1 MEENLVSLQLPA
13 ELIDAELETI
23 AARRRAAGLDAA
35 SLELGTPG
43 HPSVERG
50 LTGLALSGGGIRSST
65 FGIGVIQAL
74 ARAGLFQRADYV
86 STVSGGGYTG
96 SMLSSLLRDVAD
108 PSDFPL
114 DKPEGAEEPPVLQHL
129 RNGSNYLSPGG
140 LLNTMRL
147 PAVVVRGLL
156 LNLLLIL
163 PFIMVAVT
171 LTEIAYE
178 KGRLV
183 GWTLSTADARSWLRT
198 DIWALAAI
206 APALLSFYWALARLG
221 NGRWRLRNRYELG
234 LGVVLFA
241 FLGLVLAVPLSH
253 VVDAAIELPLKGPM
267 GLEAYVSMAS
277 GAFGDIFGIGQTLM
291 QATPIIFT
299 SLAFL
304 VSYKAGLFNI
314 GAEGQ
319 FLMGAIAAAFVGIY
333 LEGLPW
339 IVHVPLV
346 LLASVIAGGLWGF
359 IPAVLKSRFDA
370 HEVITTMMLSY
381 VAQYFTSYLVNYPL
395 KAPGWV
401 SQTVRLPVSAE
412 LTRILPPTQLSSGIY
427 IAGVMVILV
436 WFLLRKTILGY
447 ELRAIGLNPTAAEN
461 AGININKGIIV
472 SMVLSGAIAGLGG
485 AVEIMGVH
493 KRFIDGFSPGYGWD
507 GLAVALVGGL
517 DPFGSMLASVLFGAL
532 RSGGMIMS
540 RGTGVPLDIN
550 TLLQGLVILFVAAP
564 TLIRSLLR
572 RKK

>member
-1 MEENLVSLQLPA
+1 MSEQIKTA
-13 ELIDAELETI
+13 MGRATDAID
-23 AARRRAAGLDAA
+23 
-35 SLELGTPG
+35 
-43 HPSVERG
+43 
-50 LTGLALSGGGIRSST
+50 
-65 FGIGVIQAL
+65 
-74 ARAGLFQRADYV
+74 
-86 STVSGGGYTG
+86 
-96 SMLSSLLRDVAD
+96 
-108 PSDFPL
+108 
-114 DKPEGAEEPPVLQHL
+114 
-129 RNGSNYLSPGG
+129 
-140 LLNTMRL
+140 TMK
-147 PAVVVRGLL
+147 
-156 LNLLLIL
+156 
-163 PFIMVAVT
+163 
-171 LTEIAYE
+171 EIAYQ
-178 KGRLV
+178 V
-183 GWTLSTADARSWLRT
+183 V
-198 DIWALAAI
+198 AI
-206 APALLSFYWALARLG
+206 
-221 NGRWRLRNRYELG
+221 
-234 LGVVLFA
+234 LFA
-241 FLGLVLAVPLSH
+241 FLAGALILYVTGYSP
-253 VVDAAIELPLKGPM
+253 VDAYTAMTL
-267 GLEAYVSMAS
+267 

-304 VSYKAGLFNI
+304 VSFKAGLFNI

-319 FLMGAIAAAFVGIY
+319 FLMGAIAAAFTGIY

-339 IVHVPLV
+339 VIHVPLV
-346 LLASVIAGGLWGF
+346 LIASMIAGGVWGL

-412 LTRILPPTQLSSGIY
+412 LERILPPTQLSSGIY
-427 IAGVMVILV
+427 IAGIMVVLV

-447 ELRAIGLNPTAAEN
+447 ELRAIGLNPPAAEN
-461 AGININKGIIV
+461 AGININRGIII
-472 SMVLSGAIAGLGG
+472 SLVLSGAIAGLGG

-517 DPFGSMLASVLFGAL
+517 DPFGSMLASILFGAL

>member
-1 MEENLVSLQLPA
+1 MSKQIRTA
-13 ELIDAELETI
+13 MGRATDAIDTLREVGYQVI
-23 AARRRAAGLDAA
+23 A
-35 SLELGTPG
+35 
-43 HPSVERG
+43 
-50 LTGLALSGGGIRSST
+50 I
-65 FGIGVIQAL
+65 
-74 ARAGLFQRADYV
+74 
-86 STVSGGGYTG
+86 
-96 SMLSSLLRDVAD
+96 
-108 PSDFPL
+108 
-114 DKPEGAEEPPVLQHL
+114 
-129 RNGSNYLSPGG
+129 
-140 LLNTMRL
+140 
-147 PAVVVRGLL
+147 
-156 LNLLLIL
+156 
-163 PFIMVAVT
+163 
-171 LTEIAYE
+171 
-178 KGRLV
+178 
-183 GWTLSTADARSWLRT
+183 
-198 DIWALAAI
+198 
-206 APALLSFYWALARLG
+206 
-221 NGRWRLRNRYELG
+221 
-234 LGVVLFA
+234 LFA
-241 FLGLVLAVPLSH
+241 FLAGALVLYITGYSP
-253 VVDAAIELPLKGPM
+253 VDA
-267 GLEAYVSMAS
+267 YSSMAM
-277 GAFGDIFGIGQTLM
+277 GAFGDMFGIGQTLM

-333 LEGLPW
+333 LEGFPW
-339 IVHVPLV
+339 VIHVPLV
-346 LLASVIAGGLWGF
+346 LLASMIAGGLWGL

-412 LTRILPPTQLSSGIY
+412 LERILPPTQLSSGIY
-427 IAGVMVILV
+427 IAGILVVLV

-447 ELRAIGLNPTAAEN
+447 ELRAIGLNPSAAEN
-461 AGININKGIIV
+461 AGININRGIIV

-517 DPFGSMLASVLFGAL
+517 DPFGSMLASILFGAL

-550 TLLQGLVILFVAAP
+550 ILLQGLVILFVAAP